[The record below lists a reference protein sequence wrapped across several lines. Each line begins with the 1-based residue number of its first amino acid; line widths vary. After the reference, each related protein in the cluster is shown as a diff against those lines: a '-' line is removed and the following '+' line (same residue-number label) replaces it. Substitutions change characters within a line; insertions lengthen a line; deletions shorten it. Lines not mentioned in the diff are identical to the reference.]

1 MRPGLGFAACQSKKG
16 NSLIIRLLPLQGV
29 GLVWRIFTQGVALGY
44 VLLPLRGVLLV
55 SFDTPSSYIC
65 TAYHNSQFSTR
76 ELSTLNSQFEKMR
89 KLITLLLALA
99 AITSCDL
106 APNSSDT
113 SKAKRFTNEV
123 LLGYTPVKD
132 QGHSSLCW
140 AYAMLATIESEHI
153 QMGDSVNLSVDYI
166 ARYQLDEQAR
176 FHFLS
181 KGFNRMTLRGTA
193 PLLLRLLDEYGIM
206 PYDSYH
212 ARDINYNALT
222 KRLEM
227 LSNSS
232 RNLSQMKQRT
242 ERLFDERI
250 GALPKKVYML
260 GAEYTPL
267 EFAHS
272 VCMRGEYLAMTSF
285 THHRFGEAF
294 VLEVPDNYSNE
305 LYYNVPI
312 DVMMKRIERSL
323 RTGHPVCWE
332 GDTSE
337 LGFDFKRGVAE
348 LTKQRPYT
356 QKQRQIEFENHHTTD
371 DHCMVLIG
379 IAHDENGKR
388 YYIAKNSW
396 GTGNQYG
403 GLMYLSD
410 QYVMMKTVAIVV
422 KNINM

>member
-1 MRPGLGFAACQSKKG
+1 MR
-16 NSLIIRLLPLQGV
+16 
-29 GLVWRIFTQGVALGY
+29 T
-44 VLLPLRGVLLV
+44 
-55 SFDTPSSYIC
+55 
-65 TAYHNSQFSTR
+65 
-76 ELSTLNSQFEKMR
+76 
-89 KLITLLLALA
+89 LITLLLALA

>member
-1 MRPGLGFAACQSKKG
+1 
-16 NSLIIRLLPLQGV
+16 
-29 GLVWRIFTQGVALGY
+29 
-44 VLLPLRGVLLV
+44 
-55 SFDTPSSYIC
+55 
-65 TAYHNSQFSTR
+65 
-76 ELSTLNSQFEKMR
+76 
-89 KLITLLLALA
+89 
-99 AITSCDL
+99 
-106 APNSSDT
+106 
-113 SKAKRFTNEV
+113 
-123 LLGYTPVKD
+123 
-132 QGHSSLCW
+132 
-140 AYAMLATIESEHI
+140 
-153 QMGDSVNLSVDYI
+153 
-166 ARYQLDEQAR
+166 
-176 FHFLS
+176 
-181 KGFNRMTLRGTA
+181 
-193 PLLLRLLDEYGIM
+193 M

-337 LGFDFKRGVAE
+337 TGFSFKDGIATLGDNS
-348 LTKQRPYT
+348 TPCSQ
-356 QKQRQIEFENHHTTD
+356 QQRQKAFETRQTTD
-371 DHCMVLIG
+371 DHCMCLIG
-379 IAHDENGKR
+379 IAHDQNGQR

-396 GTGNQYG
+396 GTANPYG
-403 GLMYLSD
+403 GLMYLSED
-410 QYVMMKTVAIVV
+410 YVRMKTVALVV